1 MFFAATGSILSNWS
15 FRRSL
20 SRMDQRILMAM
31 LVLGNCPTQ
40 SWLDGERFIWTGAK
54 LRRGNPKPESQLWR
68 GKFLARDG
76 RYSRASRNM
85 RDCARP

>member
-40 SWLDGERFIWTGAK
+40 SWLDGERFIWTAQSSGGAI
-54 LRRGNPKPESQLWR
+54 LNQNRNCGAENFWR
-68 GKFLARDG
+68 ATGGIRALAET
-76 RYSRASRNM
+76 
-85 RDCARP
+85 